1 MAFIVS
7 RTGDLIGNSVLSGCA
22 VNHPEF
28 ENWGISPSFAVAAFD
43 ERAGNLASS
52 DQGRDLPASDYR
64 IVPPFCAVL
73 WNGRQGAQVVVRVS
87 TVNYRRQLRKA
98 HP

>member
-43 ERAGNLASS
+43 E
-52 DQGRDLPASDYR
+52 
-64 IVPPFCAVL
+64 
-73 WNGRQGAQVVVRVS
+73 
-87 TVNYRRQLRKA
+87 
-98 HP
+98 